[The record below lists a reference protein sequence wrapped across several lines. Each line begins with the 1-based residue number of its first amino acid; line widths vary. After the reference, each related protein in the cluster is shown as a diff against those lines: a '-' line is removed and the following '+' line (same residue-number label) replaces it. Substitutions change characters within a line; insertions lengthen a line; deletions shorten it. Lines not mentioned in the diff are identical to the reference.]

1 MPTSVNRA
9 PVYDGCRT
17 QRYGPA
23 CMTSWPGRVA
33 TSTVNDAP
41 STRIEYQR
49 KAIPARMRANPKMN
63 SAVRPLLIAASGNAN
78 ESAMAAVTDAQTEL
92 ITAILEPESCF
103 AELAGGRRR
112 YPIHNS
118 DPNHTSKTTQNPT
131 TTVVATR
138 S

>member
-49 KAIPARMRANPKMN
+49 KAIPASMRANPKMN
-63 SAVRPLLIAASGNAN
+63 SAARPLLIAPSRNAN
-78 ESAMAAVTDAQTEL
+78 QSAIAALTDTHTQPS
-92 ITAILEPESCF
+92 TAILEPESCL

-118 DPNHTSKTTQNPT
+118 EPNQT
-131 TTVVATR
+131 
-138 S
+138 